1 MKRPRNIPDIPA
13 VAIAFFA
20 LLLGIMV
27 AARNLS
33 PSLTPQS
40 RSQFFG
46 VAFPPIAAISA
57 LFFVVVGLVLLKSL
71 ADRHA
76 RIERDLLE
84 AFFEHIPDHV
94 FFKDRN
100 SRFLRIN
107 RSLARY
113 IGLADPEQ
121 AINQTDADIFSAE
134 HANQAL
140 ADEQEIIRTGQ
151 PLIGIEEKETWPNGH
166 ESWVLT
172 TKVPLKNHRGEVI
185 GTMGIAHDITD
196 RKQAEVR
203 IRYMA
208 LHDALTGLPN
218 RALLQD
224 HLAQA
229 IALARRNHDK
239 AAVLMLD
246 LDHFKRVNDSL
257 GHSVGDRLL
266 ETVAMR
272 LKAGLRASDIV
283 ARLGGDEFVIL
294 LPVVADNS
302 DVEQVAHKVLAALV
316 EPFEVEGRV
325 LQIGASIG
333 MSRYPE
339 DGEDVEVLLQSADA
353 ALYEAKRNG
362 RGICSFF
369 TPELSDALR
378 RRQKLE
384 SDLHGAFARR
394 EFVIYYQP
402 LVSTISGRITGV
414 EGLLRWRHPEEGL
427 IFPNQFVPILEELRK
442 MVEVGNWVLKTAC
455 LQNAAWQKE
464 GLPPVRMAVNVSSQ
478 QFYRGD
484 LIETV
489 KRVLRETGLDPK
501 WLELELNESLT
512 LDDSETT
519 IRILRDLKEIG
530 ISLSLDDFGTSWSS
544 LSYLRRFPLDRIKI
558 DRSFIRDISSQPVAE
573 AVTKTVI
580 NLGRNLGLACTAEG
594 VDSHQQLEYLKELN
608 CSEIQGFLYSPALP
622 AAACTEVLRLGEVRA
637 IASR

>member
-455 LQNAAWQKE
+455 IQNAAWQKE

-544 LSYLRRFPLDRIKI
+544 LSYLRRFPLDRLKI